1 MASQNINLF
10 QTKTTVQPLLAFLD
24 QYVKIAAVALLAIVF
39 SGGILVGIAFAVFGN
54 QRDTMEIE
62 KQQLLALVKD
72 NVTKESLVLMIRN
85 RLVAVDKI
93 MTTQVSYAPFIDTT
107 IKIIQSFPLSSFSMG
122 GKNSVSI
129 AVNVTNLTEAVD
141 VLKTLMEMEQ
151 KKEISNPM
159 LQSFSLDEKKI
170 QIGLSYTV
178 VL

>member
-10 QTKTTVQPLLAFLD
+10 QTKTTVQPVLAFFD

-39 SGGILVGIAFAVFGN
+39 SGGVIAGVAFTVFGN
-54 QRDTMEIE
+54 QRDAMERD

-72 NVTKESLVLMIRN
+72 NVTKESLILMIRN
-85 RLVAVDKI
+85 RLVAVDVI
-93 MTTQVSYAPFIDTT
+93 MASQVSYAPFVDTT

-122 GKNSVSI
+122 AKNSVSI
-129 AVNVTNLTEAVD
+129 AVNVTSLTEAVE

-151 KKEISNPM
+151 KNEIAYPM